1 MSHDTAPSTTPETAD
16 RGPATSPDGAAAAG
30 RRRRSVTLGDA
41 AREFGRHPTPW
52 LLGAAVVG
60 TYVWRAVLGDP
71 DLADVLLVLG
81 YLAAFPLIEWV
92 IHTSLLHWRPVR
104 VGRVTLDPLVARKHR
119 EHHADPRDV
128 ELIFIPLPA
137 LLVGAVVIAG
147 VAALIPDP
155 RLGATFAATA
165 VSLGLIYEWVHYLVH
180 TDYRPKTAPYRAIWR
195 HHRLHH
201 FKNENY
207 WFTVT
212 TASTADRVLRTQPD
226 PASVPTSPTATTA
239 SAGLGD
245 GPI

>member
-1 MSHDTAPSTTPETAD
+1 MAADTTPSTNQ
-16 RGPATSPDGAAAAG
+16 
-30 RRRRSVTLGDA
+30 RRRSVSLGEA

-52 LLGAAVVG
+52 LLAGAVATTV
-60 TYVWRAVLGDP
+60 VWRAMLGG
-71 DLADVLLVLG
+71 LGVADAVVVLG
-81 YLAAFPLIEWV
+81 YVAAFPFLEWV

-104 VGRVTLDPLVARKHR
+104 LGRVRLDPLVARKHR

-137 LLVGAVVIAG
+137 LATAAAVIA
-147 VAALIPDP
+147 AIALLVPD
-155 RLGATFAATA
+155 RALGATFAATA
-165 VSLGLIYEWVHYLVH
+165 VTLGLVYEWTHYLVH

-212 TASTADRVLRTQPD
+212 TASTADRVLRTQPAPGD
-226 PASVPTSPTATTA
+226 VPTSPTATTA
-239 SAGLGD
+239 SAGLGETTRI
-245 GPI
+245 G

>member
-1 MSHDTAPSTTPETAD
+1 MSDDTASTT
-16 RGPATSPDGAAAAG
+16 TS
-30 RRRRSVTLGDA
+30 RRRSVSLGDA

-52 LLGAAVVG
+52 LLAGAVLAA
-60 TYVWRAVLGDP
+60 YVWRATLGGLG
-71 DLADVLLVLG
+71 LADLLVVLG
-81 YLAAFPLIEWV
+81 YLAAFPFLEWV

-104 VGRVTLDPLVARKHR
+104 LGRVKLDPLVARKHR

-137 LLVGAVVIAG
+137 LVFAGALIAG
-147 VAALIPDP
+147 IALLVPD
-155 RLGATFAATA
+155 RALGATFAATA
-165 VSLGLIYEWVHYLVH
+165 VTLGLVYEWIHYLVH

-212 TASTADRVLRTQPD
+212 TASTADRVLGTQPD
-226 PASVPTSPTATTA
+226 PSEVPTSPTATTA
-239 SAGLGD
+239 SAGLGETTNV
-245 GPI
+245 G